1 LIKELVDVRVADKT
15 VEIFLK
21 GQRVASQAR
30 APTGVRL
37 FRRKGPRSH
46 PDGRSCAAHAASLRN
61 SAAIGFFAAIDL
73 DRNYWRGLR
82 GHQDNASGDGRRA
95 DAPTRAG
102 PDGLIR
108 IWLDPKFVD
117 RLGQMRGPGES
128 YSEVIL
134 RMAKA

>member
-1 LIKELVDVRVADKT
+1 MRRTRHRSGTARPLAFLQPLISIAITGEAYEAIKT
-15 VEIFLK
+15 TLL
-21 GQRVASQAR
+21 G
-30 APTGVRL
+30 T
-37 FRRKGPRSH
+37 
-46 PDGRSCAAHAASLRN
+46 
-61 SAAIGFFAAIDL
+61 
-73 DRNYWRGLR
+73 
-82 GHQDNASGDGRRA
+82 A